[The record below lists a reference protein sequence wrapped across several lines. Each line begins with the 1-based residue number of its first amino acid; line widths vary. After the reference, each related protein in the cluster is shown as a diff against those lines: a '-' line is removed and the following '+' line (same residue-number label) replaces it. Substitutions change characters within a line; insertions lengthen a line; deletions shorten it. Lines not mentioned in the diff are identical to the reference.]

1 MIVYLF
7 TQHPPRPPHN
17 FFIDDRCGTRRR
29 EGGKD
34 FEGRCRK
41 EVNTSLSRK
50 SQREPGVGL
59 ALFLLSFVVL
69 PVALESALSTLL
81 RLAKGEEVDEALR
94 MRKEERESGKRTT
107 RVLMQSR
114 DGC

>member
-1 MIVYLF
+1 V
-7 TQHPPRPPHN
+7 
-17 FFIDDRCGTRRR
+17 
-29 EGGKD
+29 
-34 FEGRCRK
+34 
-41 EVNTSLSRK
+41 
-50 SQREPGVGL
+50 
-59 ALFLLSFVVL
+59 FLLSFVVL